1 MTQNILYDILT
12 EGGEISYDSTR
23 TVKTFSG
30 ERVYHG
36 RANTL
41 TETILGYDATRVVLV
56 VEVEKKKP
64 DLPEYE
70 RK

>member
-1 MTQNILYDILT
+1 MTVQELLKKFPEPNLNM
-12 EGGEISYDSTR
+12 EIRS
-23 TVKTFSG
+23 KTG

-41 TETILGYDATRVVLV
+41 TETILNYDATRVVLV

-70 RK
+70 RR